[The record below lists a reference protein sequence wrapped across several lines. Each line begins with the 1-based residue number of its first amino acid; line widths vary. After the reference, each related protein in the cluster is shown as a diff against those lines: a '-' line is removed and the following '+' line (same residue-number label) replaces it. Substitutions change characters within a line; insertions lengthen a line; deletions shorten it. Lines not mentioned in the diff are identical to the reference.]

1 MLYPL
6 VANVF
11 NGVKTGALSKARC
24 ANKIH
29 YSSTF
34 VSDHELIGRMFVWSK
49 QSAKNKFHCSRVWV
63 ELKAGVL
70 IVSIHKS

>member
-24 ANKIH
+24 ANKYITLLPL
-29 YSSTF
+29 SVTMSLLAECLF
-34 VSDHELIGRMFVWSK
+34 GQNSRRKINFIVAEFGWS
-49 QSAKNKFHCSRVWV
+49 
-63 ELKAGVL
+63 
-70 IVSIHKS
+70 